1 MANAIPVFMMKDL
14 RRLYQEMLRN
24 LDTSE
29 EITNNVNVIR
39 LKEEILE
46 EVPAP
51 CEQRNGKFVL
61 LTLGAHVGKALFDVT
76 QNSHKDDGIVLS
88 RAAKI
93 IRKHMFDKE
102 EILNGDL
109 SKEKQKDSV
118 PSPLLHLISLIL
130 VGGSMRDNYNDNSKN
145 VAVNI
150 GQLIKFNT
158 VKHKRQTSSATRHSK
173 KNEPPIPVKIGLMV
187 HAKTRKKSLVEK

>member
-1 MANAIPVFMMKDL
+1 MANAIPVFKMEDL

-51 CEQRNGKFVL
+51 CEQRNGKFIL
-61 LTLGAHVGKALFDVT
+61 LTLDAHVGKALFDVT
-76 QNSHKDDGIVLS
+76 RNSHKDDGIVLS

-102 EILNGDL
+102 EIFNGDL
-109 SKEKQKDSV
+109 SKENQKDSV

-130 VGGSMRDNYNDNSKN
+130 VGASMRDNYNDNSKN

-173 KNEPPIPVKIGLMV
+173 
-187 HAKTRKKSLVEK
+187 